1 MCDHSKEITM
11 SSLKIR
17 KIGNSL
23 GVVLPQDILAR
34 MRVTEGDKL
43 FVHDTPDGVTLTP
56 TDAGFEQQ
64 MKIAREVMHRRR
76 AVLRELAK

>member
-1 MCDHSKEITM
+1 M
-11 SSLKIR
+11 SSLKLR

-34 MRVTEGDKL
+34 MRVAEGDKL
-43 FVHDTPDGVTLTP
+43 FVHDTPDGIALTP